1 MQRVHGNFKF
11 PKDQS
16 QKRLVLFRSTDEFQ
30 EANLFQVCKLRM
42 EAEVETHISGLGGR
56 K

>member
-1 MQRVHGNFKF
+1 MQGFHGNFKF
-11 PKDQS
+11 HKDQS
-16 QKRLVLFRSTDEFQ
+16 HKRLVLFRSTDEFQ

-42 EAEVETHISGLGGR
+42 EAEFETHTSGLGGS